1 MSRIG
6 KKPIQIPQG
15 VDAKFGNGKITIKG
29 AKGELSLDIK
39 RNISVEIKDGNI
51 ILDAKTEN
59 QRQLGIL
66 KPFWGLYR
74 ALINNMVIGVTSGFQ
89 KKLVVQGIG
98 FQASISGDELVL
110 KVGFS
115 HLVKIKKPKDI
126 NLDVKNN
133 VITISGISKEE
144 VGNFAAKI
152 RKIKVPEPYQGKGI
166 RYENEQVRRKL
177 GKKATK

>member
-15 VDAKFGNGKITIKG
+15 VDAKFENGKITIKG

-39 RNISVEIKDGNI
+39 KNISVEIKDGNI
-51 ILDAKTEN
+51 ILDAKTDDKK
-59 QRQLGIL
+59 QLGIL
-66 KPFWGLYR
+66 KPYWGLYR
-74 ALINNMVIGVTSGFQ
+74 ALINNMVIGVTKGFE

-98 FQASISGDELVL
+98 FQANITGDELSL

-126 NLDVKNN
+126 NWEAKNN
-133 VITISGISKEE
+133 IITISGINKEE
-144 VGNFAAKI
+144 VGNLAAKI

>member
-15 VDAKFGNGKITIKG
+15 VQATFQHGKITIKG
-29 AKGELSLDIK
+29 AKGELGLDIK
-39 RNISVEIKDGNI
+39 RNINVAIEGNDI
-51 ILDAKTEN
+51 ILSIKSEKPRDIEN
-59 QRQLGIL
+59 L

-74 ALINNMVIGVTSGFQ
+74 ALIANMVNGVTNGFE
-89 KKLVVQGIG
+89 KKLIVQGIG
-98 FQASISGDELVL
+98 FQATLQGEELIL

-126 NLDVKNN
+126 VLDVKNN
-133 VITISGISKEE
+133 VITVSGISKEE

-177 GKKATK
+177 GKKAAK